1 MTPIIA
7 KLSRDRRE
15 ESGSIMLYALF
26 AVILLSSL
34 AFLTTTL
41 TPNTTSAALDLKKY
55 IESLNTEVG
64 ELPDEELPE
73 IVVDYGSV
81 IDAGFIQAAEAAGMN
96 PIDYIL
102 AYWQW
107 SDPWYILDSDGNKH
121 YFLIDNPKDV
131 AGGCGLGLSGAT
143 RLLQSQSA
151 PHGRHGPSFGFRARL
166 SVEGVRALERERTK
180 SEGISSV
187 SHSDVAA
194 QKLRSV

>member
-1 MTPIIA
+1 MSFTPPRGRRPENNPMTPIIA
-7 KLSRDRRE
+7 KPSRDRRE

-64 ELPDEELPE
+64 ELPDEEPPE

-131 AGGCGLGLSGAT
+131 AGGVVWDYPGQRVLFNLKVRPMDGT
-143 RLLQSQSA
+143 DRLLDFVLVY
-151 PHGRHGPSFGFRARL
+151 PWRG
-166 SVEGVRALERERTK
+166 
-180 SEGISSV
+180 
-187 SHSDVAA
+187 
-194 QKLRSV
+194 